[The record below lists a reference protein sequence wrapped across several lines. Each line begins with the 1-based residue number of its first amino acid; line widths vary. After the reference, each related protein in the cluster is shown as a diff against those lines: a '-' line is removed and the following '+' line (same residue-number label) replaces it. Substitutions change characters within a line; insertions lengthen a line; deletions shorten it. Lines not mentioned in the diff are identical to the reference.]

1 MKKWHASALV
11 IALLLVVGLSTFGQ
25 KKNQPKIIWEYK
37 VTGSPGSTEQT
48 LNQLGLQG
56 WELVSVDQD
65 GTVFYLKRA
74 K

>member
-1 MKKWHASALV
+1 MKKWYGSTLLF
-11 IALLLVVGLSTFGQ
+11 ALLLLVGFNAFGQ
-25 KKNQPKIIWEYK
+25 KKNQPKVTWEYK
-37 VTGSPGSTEQT
+37 VTGAPGSAEEK
-48 LNQLGLQG
+48 LNQLGAQG